1 MPTQP
6 PTNNLTKWLWAAG
19 GAPGPGL
26 VSTTDMVIIPVVT
39 NIVALERDQGN
50 VVWNRELGETLSTPP
65 GVGDGGVFVGSES
78 GTLSA
83 LDLED
88 HLALELGLDSLDTL
102 ELLAEVEMRF
112 NVHLPE
118 DRLAEFC
125 TMQRLLDAI
134 RQSER
139 CEHA

>member
-1 MPTQP
+1 MSSQHLEQELRTLVAE
-6 PTNNLTKWLWAAG
+6 LT
-19 GAPGPGL
+19 
-26 VSTTDMVIIPVVT
+26 D
-39 NIVALERDQGN
+39 RD
-50 VVWNRELGETLSTPP
+50 T
-65 GVGDGGVFVGSES
+65 
-78 GTLSA
+78 SA

-88 HLALELGLDSLDTL
+88 HLASELGLDSLDTL